1 MKLILNFKSKT
12 PIYEG
17 NPIIVVQDPKHGKKT
32 ARNQIFSGARLL
44 VLGNCPVLYKQLLF
58 LAKENG
64 HSIYIRDVVNT
75 DKQDDGAAFRTFH
88 SELLKQIYIPH

>member
-1 MKLILNFKSKT
+1 M
-12 PIYEG
+12 
-17 NPIIVVQDPKHGKKT
+17 
-32 ARNQIFSGARLL
+32 L

-88 SELLKQIYIPH
+88 SELLKQISRHEIFNPEFEAIFVYLFILGLFYIFILH